1 MYMDS
6 SVDLTVFQSEGASL
20 SNSGREECM
29 LSPAGSRTCEQLIC
43 NRGTCSNGI
52 AVGRSAH
59 SAKLFR
65 NKDLVCA
72 CVKRTG
78 AATSAGRRRHEP
90 RRSDSRAAV
99 PVFSAHDA
107 VTVVTVSKHMKSS
120 PVGSDGPTASVRS
133 HVRRMPARTDICKE
147 NEYTV

>member
-43 NRGTCSNGI
+43 NIGVRTNRI
-52 AVGRSAH
+52 AVSRTT
-59 SAKLFR
+59 KPFR
-65 NKDLVCA
+65 NKVCER
-72 CVKRTG
+72 VKRTG

-90 RRSDSRAAV
+90 HCSASHAV
-99 PVFSAHDA
+99 APVLFAHA
-107 VTVVTVSKHMKSS
+107 VVTVSNHTKSS
-120 PVGSDGPTASVRS
+120 PVGSDGQTATVRS
-133 HVRRMPARTDICKE
+133 SARRMPARTDICKE